1 MEAFIAFFAK
11 YWLTFIFGIISA
23 GLTAALATMKKR
35 YQAGKKVERDQ
46 ELEPFK
52 QKILDDV
59 QELKEE
65 VLGIVQ
71 EKEEEFEQEEI
82 NLNNEMKQLH
92 KEIVDS
98 HKEIYSI
105 LEKSRAV
112 SQDYRD
118 LYLEGLLYNL
128 RKGYFIDCERLLEPD
143 YVISFDDFTQIC
155 ADHNLYNR
163 LGGNHQGDTYFKAIE
178 DKYHNQTH

>member
-11 YWLTFIFGIISA
+11 YWLTFIFGLVSA
-23 GLTAALATMKKR
+23 GLAAALAKMKKR
-35 YQAGKKVERDQ
+35 YQTGKKVEQDQ

-52 QKILDDV
+52 KQILDDV

-71 EKEEEFEQEEI
+71 EKEEEFEQEELL
-82 NLNNEMKQLH
+82 LNKGMKSLQEQLV
-92 KEIVDS
+92 ES
-98 HKEIYSI
+98 HREIYEI

-112 SQDYRD
+112 SQNYRD

-128 RKGYFIDCERLLEPD
+128 RKGYFADCERLLDPD
-143 YVISFDDFTQIC
+143 YVITFDDFTQIC

-163 LGGNHQGDTYFKAIE
+163 LGGNHQGDIYFKAIE
-178 DKYHNQTH
+178 DKYHHQVL